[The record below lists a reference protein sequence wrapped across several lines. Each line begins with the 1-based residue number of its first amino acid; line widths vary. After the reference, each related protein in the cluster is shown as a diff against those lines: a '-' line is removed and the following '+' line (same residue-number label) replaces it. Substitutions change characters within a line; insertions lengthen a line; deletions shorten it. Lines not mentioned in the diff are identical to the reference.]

1 MKVYCSE
8 WKVWC
13 ASQRVRTSTAFEI
26 GQTSLQSLNTS
37 ACVMPDASSSDM
49 LFWRH
54 WSSAHKRM
62 KLFEPLEADEPEAD
76 AFELPEP
83 EEEVLPDA
91 DAQLLQL

>member
-1 MKVYCSE
+1 
-8 WKVWC
+8 
-13 ASQRVRTSTAFEI
+13 
-26 GQTSLQSLNTS
+26 
-37 ACVMPDASSSDM
+37 M
-49 LFWRH
+49 LH

-83 EEEVLPDA
+83 EEEVLPDE